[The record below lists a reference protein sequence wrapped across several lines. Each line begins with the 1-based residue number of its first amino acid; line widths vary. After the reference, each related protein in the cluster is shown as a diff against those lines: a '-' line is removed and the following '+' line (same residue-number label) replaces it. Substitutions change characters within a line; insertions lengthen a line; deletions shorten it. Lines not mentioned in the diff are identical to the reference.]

1 MSQINRI
8 LENLNEQQYQAV
20 TTTEGYVRVIAGAGS
35 GKTKALT
42 SRYAYL
48 IEELGINA
56 SNILCVTFTN
66 KAANEMRNRVKRLI
80 GDKNDYG
87 YITTYHGFCV
97 KVLREDIN
105 KVQYPKQFIIM
116 DVEDQKT
123 VLREVYEELGIN
135 SKDVSFKQAIKH
147 ISIQKMDSSYIDY
160 LAEGKDIT
168 IKKNLSKYSENEES
182 EVKSDEDILL
192 KDSPLINNKIFFK
205 YLEKQRR
212 NFALDFDDLINF
224 ALYIFEHYKDVL
236 EKWQKRLYYVQVDET
251 QDSSTKQFYLVE
263 LLSQVHKNLFVV
275 GDPDQT
281 IYEWRGAKPEILVDF
296 DKRYTGCQT
305 LIMNQNYRSTPNIL
319 NLGNYIIKNN
329 KVRIDKDMFTNNKE
343 GVDVVH
349 FHAKSD
355 FEEGLFVANEI
366 QQLVK
371 NQNLK
376 YSDFSILYRAN
387 HVSRT
392 IEQSFIKEQIP
403 YSIWGGIRFFE
414 RREIKDVLSYLRLI
428 VFGDDLSFLRVIN
441 TPTRKLGKK
450 WIADIKQLAEQ
461 NGTSYFET
469 VELNPLKRQSAVEFA
484 SMIKEFR
491 KRKNKVIISDL
502 VQEILD
508 KTGLIDMYR
517 SDGDEERLENIKEL
531 QNAIIALEN
540 EDVEKLTLENYLQEI
555 ALYTDMDIDDS
566 KNERVKLMTIHTS
579 KGLEFPYVF
588 LCGFT
593 DGILPSFMSLKE
605 KRIEEERRLTY
616 VAITRAE
623 KAFYMT
629 ESEGYNFQTGMNKYP
644 SRFLWEIKDNL
655 YVRQGI
661 LPEQIINEAKSQIE
675 YEKGLL
681 NPAPIPILEVGD
693 VVEFSSWG
701 EGKVIS
707 KDDVQKIY
715 LIYFNT
721 LKGDRPIR
729 YDWRGIKKIDKKED
743 DVVYS
748 LSIKKGDSVEVP
760 IEDIVESLIEDSV
773 GSSVDESVENFVE
786 DSIGSSVDEPVE
798 SINGSPIEV
807 TVESLVEDSVESSVE
822 SSVDESVECINESPI
837 EVTIESLVEDSV
849 ESDIINSEDT
859 ILKTNTVTEK
869 TKIKQKTFMSNVREF
884 FKMKK

>member
-1 MSQINRI
+1 MSQIDRI
-8 LENLNEQQYQAV
+8 LENLNEQQHQAV
-20 TTTEGYVRVIAGAGS
+20 ITTEGYVRVIAGAGS

-48 IEELGINA
+48 VEELGINA

-66 KAANEMRNRVKRLI
+66 KAANEMRNRVKQLI

-135 SKDVSFKQAIKH
+135 SKDVTFKQAIKH
-147 ISIQKMDSSYIDY
+147 ISIKKMDSSYIDY

-168 IKKNLSKYSENEES
+168 IKKILSKYTENEET
-182 EVKSDEDILL
+182 EIKTDEDILL
-192 KDSPLINNKIFFK
+192 KDSPRINDKIFFK

-224 ALYIFEHYKDVL
+224 ALYIFEHNIDVL

-251 QDSSTKQFYLVE
+251 QDSSTKQFYLVD

-296 DKRYTGCQT
+296 DKKYTDCQT
-305 LIMNQNYRSTPNIL
+305 VIMNQNYRSTPNIL

-329 KVRIDKDMFTNNKE
+329 KIRIDKDMFTNNKE

-349 FHAKSD
+349 FHAKND

-366 QQLVK
+366 QQLEK
-371 NQNLK
+371 KQNLK
-376 YSDFSILYRAN
+376 YSDFAILYRAN

-392 IEQSFIKEQIP
+392 IEQSLIKEQIP

-414 RREIKDVLSYLRLI
+414 RREIKDILSSLRLI

-441 TPTRKLGKK
+441 TPSRKLGKK
-450 WIADIKQLAEQ
+450 WIADIKILAEE

-469 VELNPLKRQSAVEFA
+469 IEENNLGRQSATEFA

-491 KRKNKVIISDL
+491 KRKDEVIVSDL

-517 SDGDEERLENIKEL
+517 SDGDEERLDNIKEL
-531 QNAIIALEN
+531 QNSIIALEN
-540 EDVEKLTLENYLQEI
+540 DDVEKLTLENYLQDI
-555 ALYTDMDIDDS
+555 ALYTDMDVDDS
-566 KNERVKLMTIHTS
+566 KNDKVKLMTIHTS

-593 DGILPSFMSLKE
+593 DGVLPSYMSLKE

-616 VAITRAE
+616 VAVTRAE

-644 SRFLWEIKDNL
+644 SRFLWEIKENL
-655 YVRQGI
+655 YVRQGV
-661 LPEQIINEAKSQIE
+661 LPQEIINEAKSIIE
-675 YEKGLL
+675 HEKELS
-681 NPAPIPILEVGD
+681 NPVSVPVLEVGD

-707 KDDVQKIY
+707 KNDVEKIY
-715 LIYFNT
+715 MIQFEKLN
-721 LKGDRPIR
+721 GERPIR
-729 YDWRGIKKIDKKED
+729 YDWSGIRKIKNKEEALIN
-743 DVVYS
+743 V
-748 LSIKKGDSVEVP
+748 
-760 IEDIVESLIEDSV
+760 IEEK
-773 GSSVDESVENFVE
+773 ESV
-786 DSIGSSVDEPVE
+786 
-798 SINGSPIEV
+798 IEV
-807 TVESLVEDSVESSVE
+807 ENKEVVLAESQPENNQE
-822 SSVDESVECINESPI
+822 I
-837 EVTIESLVEDSV
+837 EENQIKENTFLLSLKN
-849 ESDIINSEDT
+849 I
-859 ILKTNTVTEK
+859 
-869 TKIKQKTFMSNVREF
+869 FR
-884 FKMKK
+884 MKR

>member
-1 MSQINRI
+1 MNQIDRI
-8 LENLNEQQYQAV
+8 LENLNEQQLQAV
-20 TTTEGYVRVIAGAGS
+20 ITTEGYVRVIAGAGS

-48 IEELGINA
+48 VEELGINA

-168 IKKNLSKYSENEES
+168 IKKNLSKYPENEET
-182 EVKSDEDILL
+182 EIKSDEDILL
-192 KDSPLINNKIFFK
+192 KDSPRINDKIFFK
-205 YLEKQRR
+205 YIEKQRK

-224 ALYIFEHYKDVL
+224 ALYIFEHYIDVL

-251 QDSSTKQFYLVE
+251 QDSSTKQFYLVD

-371 NQNLK
+371 TQNLK

-461 NGTSYFET
+461 NGTTYFET
-469 VELNPLKRQSAVEFA
+469 VELNPLKRQSAVEFVN
-484 SMIKEFR
+484 MIKDFR
-491 KRKNKVIISDL
+491 KRKDEVIISDL

-540 EDVEKLTLENYLQEI
+540 DDVEKLTLENYLQEI
-555 ALYTDMDIDDS
+555 ALYTDMDVDDS

-644 SRFLWEIKDNL
+644 SRFLWEIKENL
-655 YVRQGI
+655 YIRQGF
-661 LPEQIINEAKSQIE
+661 LPEEIINEAKSQIE
-675 YEKGLL
+675 YEKELVS
-681 NPAPIPILEVGD
+681 PAPITILEVGD
-693 VVEFSSWG
+693 VVEFSTWG

-707 KDDVQKIY
+707 KDDVQNIY
-715 LIYFNT
+715 MIRFEKLN
-721 LKGDRPIR
+721 GERPIR
-729 YDWRGIKKIDKKED
+729 YDWRGIKKIIKED
-743 DVVYS
+743 ESIIDIIEEKESTIEIHNKDVVLIGS
-748 LSIKKGDSVEVP
+748 LPENKQEIEENQIKK
-760 IEDIVESLIEDSV
+760 
-773 GSSVDESVENFVE
+773 
-786 DSIGSSVDEPVE
+786 
-798 SINGSPIEV
+798 
-807 TVESLVEDSVESSVE
+807 
-822 SSVDESVECINESPI
+822 
-837 EVTIESLVEDSV
+837 
-849 ESDIINSEDT
+849 
-859 ILKTNTVTEK
+859 
-869 TKIKQKTFMSNVREF
+869 KTFLVRLKNIF
-884 FKMKK
+884 NQKK

>member
-8 LENLNEQQYQAV
+8 LENLNEQQLQAV
-20 TTTEGYVRVIAGAGS
+20 ITTEGYVRVIAGAGS

-48 IEELGINA
+48 VEELGINA

-80 GDKNDYG
+80 GDKNNYG

-123 VLREVYEELGIN
+123 ILREVYEELDIN
-135 SKDVSFKQAIKH
+135 SKDLSFKLAIKH
-147 ISIQKMDSSYIDY
+147 ISTQKNNSSYLDY

-168 IKKNLSKYSENEES
+168 IKKSLSKYSKNEET
-182 EVKSDEDILL
+182 EIIPDEDILL
-192 KDSPLINNKIFFK
+192 KDSPLINDKIFFK

-224 ALYIFEHYKDVL
+224 ALYIFDHYKDVL
-236 EKWQKRLYYVQVDET
+236 EKWQKRLFYIQVDET
-251 QDSSTKQFYLVE
+251 QDSSTKQFYLVD

-281 IYEWRGAKPEILVDF
+281 IYEWRGAKPEILIDF

-371 NQNLK
+371 TQNLK

-469 VELNPLKRQSAVEFA
+469 VELNPLKRQSAVEFVI
-484 SMIKEFR
+484 MIKDFR
-491 KRKNKVIISDL
+491 RRKDEVIISDL

-555 ALYTDMDIDDS
+555 ALYTDMDVDDS

-661 LPEQIINEAKSQIE
+661 LPQQLINEAKSQIE
-675 YEKGLL
+675 FEKSLE
-681 NPAPIPILEVGD
+681 NPATIPVLEVGD
-693 VVEFSSWG
+693 IVELSPWG
-701 EGKVIS
+701 LGEVIS
-707 KDDVQKIY
+707 KNDVEKLYMIHFEKI
-715 LIYFNT
+715 NSE
-721 LKGDRPIR
+721 RPIR
-729 YDWRGIKKIDKKED
+729 YDWQGLTKQHFVNESIED
-743 DVVYS
+743 DSFEKDRSKYY
-748 LSIKKGDSVEVP
+748 
-760 IEDIVESLIEDSV
+760 
-773 GSSVDESVENFVE
+773 
-786 DSIGSSVDEPVE
+786 DSI
-798 SINGSPIEV
+798 SINEANFY
-807 TVESLVEDSVESSVE
+807 
-822 SSVDESVECINESPI
+822 NEKNQEI
-837 EVTIESLVEDSV
+837 D
-849 ESDIINSEDT
+849 
-859 ILKTNTVTEK
+859 
-869 TKIKQKTFMSNVREF
+869 
-884 FKMKK
+884 